1 MTIINK
7 IKKWSRGGERMER
20 ILYIKANPKKVEDSY
35 TLKIAE
41 TFVKEY
47 KERNK
52 NSEIIELDLYKEDL
66 SHVDMERLG
75 MIFSEEENNLS
86 RYADEFAGFDKYII
100 AAPMWNLSIPSILKT
115 YIDHITVAGK
125 TFRYTENGPQGL
137 LENKKLI
144 HITSR
149 GGMYSSGPGADFE
162 MGDRYLRTI
171 FGFIG
176 IEDFHTIAF
185 ESTAALSPQEVEQ
198 NLQGVVKNIYKHVEK
213 F

>member
-1 MTIINK
+1 
-7 IKKWSRGGERMER
+7 MEK

-35 TLKIAE
+35 TFKIAE
-41 TFVKEY
+41 EFIKEY
-47 KERNK
+47 RGRNK
-52 NSEIIELDLYKEDL
+52 GAEIVELDLYKEGL
-66 SHVDMERLG
+66 EHVDMERLG
-75 MIFSEEENNLS
+75 MIFSEEKNNLT
-86 RYADEFAGFDKYII
+86 RYADEFIDFDKYII

-115 YIDHITVAGK
+115 YIDHVTVAGK

-137 LENKKLI
+137 LENKKVV

-171 FGFIG
+171 FGFMG
-176 IEDFHTIAF
+176 VEDFHTIAF
-185 ESTAALSPQEVEQ
+185 ESTGALSSQEVEQ
-198 NLQGVVKNIYKHVEK
+198 NLQDVIKNIDKHIDK